1 MGSIR
6 VAEVSLL
13 GFPGWSGFAPSW
25 RSADSS
31 VHSWSWE
38 SLAKKCQLGGVTD
51 GGSISD
57 IAAADSYKGDSRK
70 LFEFDFLISE
80 TMKKSAD
87 AKMAVTVSKFL
98 AATRSGNF
106 TDLATADRIFAFFGF
121 DKGPL

>member
-6 VAEVSLL
+6 AAEASLP
-13 GFPGWSGFAPSW
+13 GSRGWSCFTPSS

-31 VHSWSWE
+31 AHNWSWE
-38 SLAKKCQLGGVTD
+38 SLSKKCQLGVTD

-57 IAAADSYKGDSRK
+57 IAAADSYKGDALK